1 VEEEVRKHPDLTY
14 EHYYIDNLASQIL
27 RTPREF
33 DIIVTSNLF
42 GDIISDEAAELIGGF
57 AMVSDGFVGGRVA
70 YFASIPIYG
79 SPPKDSI
86 NPTGT
91 LLAARMM
98 LDYLKMHQEAEAL
111 ERAIAAVYKEGEH
124 LTYDQ
129 GGKATT
135 KEFVDAILRKL

>member
-1 VEEEVRKHPDLTY
+1 
-14 EHYYIDNLASQIL
+14 
-27 RTPREF
+27 
-33 DIIVTSNLF
+33 
-42 GDIISDEAAELIGGF
+42 
-57 AMVSDGFVGGRVA
+57 MVSDGFVGGRVA
-70 YFASIPIYG
+70 YFASIPMYG
-79 SPPKDSI
+79 APPKDRI

-91 LLAARMM
+91 LLAAKMM